1 MGSLISVVSMM
12 ELDSA
17 VAMKEAA
24 SVGSMKAFVSMAL
37 MALMALMGSFDSFV
51 LFVSFDSLNP
61 FVSLDS
67 AALLALPAL
76 LASFSRIL
84 SIPSLASSSGS
95 SGLDRSE
102 SETTSKVNTCGVRED
117 CAKLESRGNVGAE
130 GGTSVES
137 VSEEVD
143 RETSSKRGKRWED
156 PDEEQL
162 WRYERSLLMGIC

>member
-1 MGSLISVVSMM
+1 MGSLISVASTM

-17 VAMKEAA
+17 VSMKEAA

-37 MALMALMGSFDSFV
+37 MALMALMGSLGSFVSFV

-67 AALLALPAL
+67 AALLAL

-143 RETSSKRGKRWED
+143 RETSSKRGKRWEE
-156 PDEEQL
+156 PVEEQL

>member
-1 MGSLISVVSMM
+1 MGSLISVVSTM

-17 VAMKEAA
+17 VAMK
-24 SVGSMKAFVSMAL
+24 AFVSMAFV
-37 MALMALMGSFDSFV
+37 ALMALMGSFVSFVSFV
-51 LFVSFDSLNP
+51 LFDSLNP

-67 AALLALPAL
+67 AALPALLAL